1 MPVPEQAGYRCTQPA
16 KDSEMKVKQD
26 KTYRLLKKKHIIPSI
41 IGMLLTIV
49 LLAVLA
55 TVLAGAIIGYV
66 MDDKIE
72 AEYKSVSEMVRIYD
86 YNEKSGSKYA
96 FEELAGPERDYIVVD
111 KDNNPLTVKGE
122 NTCSFKGGEVRG
134 VDESFKVLVYFDND
148 DTYVYIDDEETLS
161 LKTGKLFKKIWKD
174 LASDSDPSDEKD
186 ETRIPFWISQP
197 LADGERSLV
206 VKCNFAVKQRDVFI
220 VAVLVALAAIVLFAL
235 FIVSFVKIIKRFL
248 AQRKLMNLF
257 FTDNTTEGRNW
268 MWFVLKSGQ
277 TLGKKKNNK
286 NNYAI
291 LNVDF
296 VKYNNYCVCHS
307 VEEGERALKSINE
320 MIERT
325 LDKKELCARKG
336 DSSFAVMMQYNDEAK
351 LKNRVGN
358 LVNVL
363 EGIYQVHR
371 FGFHVGVRT
380 LPFKI
385 LENKSY
391 ASRKGIS
398 VENEYSN
405 ACVASASL
413 ENSDESGIALFDEK
427 LIEEQIWIDAVTER
441 QQKAVAN
448 EEFVVYYQPKYDPN
462 TNELRGAE
470 ALIRWESPEFG
481 FVTPGRIIPI
491 FEKNGFITEIDHYMI
506 SHVAR
511 DQKKW
516 LDAGYKCVPVSVN
529 VSRAH
534 FIESNLA
541 EQIRDMVDKEGA
553 PRNLIE
559 IELTESAFFDD
570 KKALVT
576 TISKLKEYGFAVS
589 MDDFGAG
596 YSSLNSLKDLPLDV
610 LKLDAEFFRG
620 ENEGERGE
628 IVVSE
633 AIKLA
638 KSLNM
643 RTVAE
648 GVEVKEQVEFLANQG
663 CDMIQGFYFAKP
675 MPKDEYEGRMKEGVA
690 GDLGVTAKE
699 DKASEEKAE

>member
-1 MPVPEQAGYRCTQPA
+1 MPVPGQAGYRCTQPA

-41 IGMLLTIV
+41 IGMLFTIV

-122 NTCSFKGGEVRG
+122 NTCSFKGGEVSG

-174 LASDSDPSDEKD
+174 LASDSDPSDEND

-363 EGIYQVHR
+363 EGIDQVHR

-516 LDAGYKCVPVSVN
+516 LDAGYRCVPVSVN

-663 CDMIQGFYFAKP
+663 YDMIQGFYFAKP

-690 GDLGVTAKE
+690 GDSGVTAKE

>member
-1 MPVPEQAGYRCTQPA
+1 MPVSPQARFRCTQPA

-41 IGMLLTIV
+41 IGMLFTIV

-122 NTCSFKGGEVRG
+122 NTCSFKGGEVSG

-174 LASDSDPSDEKD
+174 LASDSDPSDEND

-363 EGIYQVHR
+363 EGIDQVHR

-690 GDLGVTAKE
+690 GDSGVTAKE